1 MGTRSFKL
9 ICNNLR
15 YGPAP
20 KGMEEIEQRLT
31 VAESGRVWFS
41 ARNYRQYVEGK
52 GFCRRKQLNIGPWKA
67 QFLLRLVESM
77 DIVEDIT
84 DCGYWKLTIAE
95 SGYIL
100 KILSGSLIGN
110 EAGISY
116 GNKPVSVTKIM
127 RRYIPVY
134 GLFGFDGDLS
144 PDYEGKKEIYL
155 FAEKWI
161 KYFSADNMKAQDF
174 DYLFGEECI
183 KLGFQMDGGAEF
195 LRLYPGC
202 FNVYNNKLQSVIN
215 EINDVD
221 LLGSAA
227 FSYWRG
233 LTHWSGPY
241 ELNNEIRGW
250 FILVLKRIKE
260 LTKKK

>member
-1 MGTRSFKL
+1 
-9 ICNNLR
+9 
-15 YGPAP
+15 
-20 KGMEEIEQRLT
+20 MEEIEQRLT

-67 QFLLRLVESM
+67 QFLLWLVESM
-77 DIVEDIT
+77 DIMEDVT